1 MKLAHFPSL
10 ACSLNSWKSA
20 LSALVM
26 LVYPHCDSHG
36 LLSKSLRPPLESHLG
51 RMPVPMGQNLI
62 LPGDSPT
69 SQCTCLLPASM
80 SVNPTGKKAPLPWR
94 KSPLRSK
101 VFQNP
106 AYIGSTFVK
115 TVFTGQN
122 FTIISVFGEVTAI
135 SVSGLFRLAG
145 SRVVF
150 STGTSQL
157 LKNRTFFYPDRGV
170 LQGR

>member
-1 MKLAHFPSL
+1 MGGKKKRKKNPFPMKLAHFPSL

-26 LVYPHCDSHG
+26 LVYPHCDSCG
-36 LLSKSLRPPLESHLG
+36 LLSKSLGPPLESHLG
-51 RMPVPMGQNLI
+51 RMSVPMGQNLI

-80 SVNPTGKKAPLPWR
+80 SVNPTGKKAPLSWR

-106 AYIGSTFVK
+106 AYMGNTFVK
-115 TVFTGQN
+115 TEF
-122 FTIISVFGEVTAI
+122 A
-135 SVSGLFRLAG
+135 
-145 SRVVF
+145 
-150 STGTSQL
+150 
-157 LKNRTFFYPDRGV
+157 
-170 LQGR
+170 QGRILPLSVCSRK